1 MLHFQNL
8 PFQLKLRIQIC
19 LRVSSCN
26 SNSEHSEV
34 VGLVGRL
41 FSWELPLQEHHQK
54 HPETFVPTITRTIF
68 ANWDPTHR
76 VSGGVTSAW
85 LPLAHRPMSSHAFRW
100 PLASLPQSRT
110 SASRWAQGSVGL
122 KAPSLIWHNMSHEY
136 WSLVRLYFG
145 DIIVDNL
152 CWYRTY
158 SIYNVGY
165 GLMWGYKIVSTD
177 SKIIP

>member
-1 MLHFQNL
+1 MIHSKPFAAWFQLWYMKEYDATLSKPSFSIEVENPNL
-8 PFQLKLRIQIC
+8 PASFFMQQQFGTQWSSGTSGTAIQLG
-19 LRVSSCN
+19 VT
-26 SNSEHSEV
+26 H
-34 VGLVGRL
+34 
-41 FSWELPLQEHHQK
+41 QEHHQK
-54 HPETFVPTITRTIF
+54 HPETFVPTGS
-68 ANWDPTHR
+68 NSP
-76 VSGGVTSAW
+76 W

-100 PLASLPQSRT
+100 PLASLPRSRT

-158 SIYNVGY
+158 SIYIYNIY
-165 GLMWGYKIVSTD
+165 L
-177 SKIIP
+177 